1 MSEKSVY
8 LKISGRVQG
17 VGFRWWTR
25 RQALNIGGI
34 SGWVRNCEDGGVEV
48 IARAEE
54 DVLDKLILACR
65 QGPLTARVDRVQFLP
80 PVIKGFLPEI
90 TFGKFEI
97 I

>member
-1 MSEKSVY
+1 MSEKNIY

-25 RQALNIGGI
+25 KQALSIGKI
-34 SGWVRNCEDGGVEV
+34 SGWVRNCEDGGVE
-48 IARAEE
+48 IFAQGDDAS
-54 DVLDKLILACR
+54 LDKLIIAC
-65 QGPLTARVDRVQFLP
+65 QAGPLTARVDRVQFLP

-90 TFGKFEI
+90 RLGKFEI